1 MVVKNNT
8 NNLEEIY
15 KEIGELTNYNTAK
28 IIFEN
33 FKGCQIYFPKCF
45 FSKEKIV
52 KDIKYDYYNNKMSIR
67 HISKKYGTT
76 TRYIRGVI
84 NSY

>member
-1 MVVKNNT
+1 MVKNNI

-15 KEIGELTNYNTAK
+15 KEIGELTDYKTAEV
-28 IIFEN
+28 IYEN

-45 FSKEKIV
+45 FSKEKIE
-52 KDIKYDYYNNKMSIR
+52 KDIKDDYYNKQMSIR
-67 HISKKYGTT
+67 RISKKYGTT

-84 NSY
+84 RVH